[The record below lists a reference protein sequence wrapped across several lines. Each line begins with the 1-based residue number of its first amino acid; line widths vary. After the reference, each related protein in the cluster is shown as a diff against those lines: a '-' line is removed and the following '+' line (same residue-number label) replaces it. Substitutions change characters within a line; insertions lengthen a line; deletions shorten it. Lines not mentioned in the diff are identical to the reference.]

1 MELQTRTA
9 RFLGAVALT
18 AAALGGRWVPHHWSH
33 AWGVVAGLLATTAV
47 VAFLLATQT
56 GLLTVASVVTS
67 LYPAIT
73 IALAAL
79 VLRERVHASQG
90 IGLVLCGLAV
100 GLVAAG

>member
-1 MELQTRTA
+1 MVAVAATA
-9 RFLGAVALT
+9 AVLGA
-18 AAALGGRWVPHHWSH
+18 RWLPYDRSH
-33 AWGVVAGLLATTAV
+33 AWGVLAGLLATTAV

-79 VLRERVHASQG
+79 VLRERIHASQG
-90 IGLVLCGLAV
+90 IGLLLCGVAV

>member
-1 MELQTRTA
+1 MVC
-9 RFLGAVALT
+9 VALT
-18 AAALGGRWVPHHWSH
+18 ATALGGRWVPRERSQ
-33 AWGVVAGLLATTAV
+33 AWGIVAGLLATAAV

-73 IALAAL
+73 IAMAAV
-79 VLRERVHASQG
+79 VLRERIHASQG
-90 IGLVLCGLAV
+90 IGLLLCGVAV